1 MPRLGADPD
10 PAGWRAGY
18 GAGTRIGGARD
29 GCVVRGTDPG
39 RRRRVRT
46 LTWVSSS
53 TVTGP
58 DQNATEAPEFAAVR
72 EAAQRARA
80 AAPAVR
86 AAAPGAVDE
95 ALRAAAAR
103 IRDGA
108 PELLEINAA
117 DVEAAERNG
126 MAAGLLDRLR
136 LTEERLAGIATQLEV
151 LAATPEPPTEWP
163 VRTLETG
170 ERVFE
175 RRIPVGVIGA
185 VFEARPNVTVD
196 VASQVLKARSAAVLR
211 TGSAA
216 LRSATALV
224 ERILRPALAEA
235 GLPEGAVQLVPLPGH
250 AGAEALVGLPDLVPL
265 VVVRGSGEVTRKLSM
280 LGATAGTRVLAHAD
294 GGGVLYLDASAS
306 EADVVRLVTDS
317 TDRLGVCNRLNLL
330 LIDRPV
336 YDTLLPVARAALD
349 ARGVALSEPPHTHR
363 LGHEWALDSG
373 AEAHVTV
380 APVDGPDEAAD
391 TAARETSGLAATICA
406 SDEAVAQRFI
416 DRYTGTGVFW
426 NATSRLLDG
435 YKLLGLPETGINVD
449 QTPGPRGP
457 VTYRDLGLR
466 QFVVLPPA

>member
-1 MPRLGADPD
+1 M
-10 PAGWRAGY
+10 
-18 GAGTRIGGARD
+18 
-29 GCVVRGTDPG
+29 
-39 RRRRVRT
+39 
-46 LTWVSSS
+46 SS
-53 TVTGP
+53 TVTTP
-58 DQNATEAPEFAAVR
+58 QETTEAPEFAAVR

-86 AAAPGAVDE
+86 AAGEGRIDD
-95 ALRAAAAR
+95 ALRAAASL
-103 IRDGA
+103 IRDRA
-108 PELLEINAA
+108 HELLDVNAA
-117 DVEAAERNG
+117 DVAAAERNG

-136 LTEERLAGIATQLEV
+136 LDPERLAGIATQLEV

-216 LRSATALV
+216 LGSATALV
-224 ERILRPALAEA
+224 EQVLRPALADA
-235 GLPEGAVQLVPLPGH
+235 GLPEAAVQLVPLPGH

-265 VVVRGSGEVTRKLSM
+265 VVVRGSGDVTRKLSV

-294 GGGVLYLDASAS
+294 GGGVLYLDASAT
-306 EADVVRLVTDS
+306 EANVTRLVTDS

-336 YDTLLPVARAALD
+336 YDTLLSVAKAALD
-349 ARGVALSEPPHTHR
+349 ARGVALSLPPHDHP

-380 APVDGPDEAAD
+380 AVVDGPDDAAD

-406 SDEAVAQRFI
+406 ADEQVARRFI

-426 NATSRLLDG
+426 NAPSRLLDG

-449 QTPGPRGP
+449 HTPGPRGP

-466 QFVVLPPA
+466 QFVILPPEHA